1 VSRSRHS
8 GSTLPSAARRGGLLA
23 LGIASRSVKKVYF
36 KLRTC
41 SPRSC
46 AGPAR
51 RLNDLEGPTLHTLVL
66 HVVQGS
72 PFNQNHMAPEIP
84 LLGNKQ
90 LFNLAVALLA
100 GTALAR
106 GAFPDIV
113 KADWLV
119 ARRATTHNV
128 PAFQTP
134 LDCSVKL
141 DVDGESVRPQHARR
155 PLLCRVAA
163 GQLGRGALPLSRA
176 HRDHSVSLRQDQ
188 QPDLT
193 EDCCMALAS
202 QAFWHTS

>member
-1 VSRSRHS
+1 MSRSTHS

-23 LGIASRSVKKVYF
+23 LGVASRSVKKVYF

-41 SPRSC
+41 SPRSS

-51 RLNDLEGPTLHTLVL
+51 RLNDLEGFALRTLVL

-72 PFNQNHMAPEIP
+72 PFNQNHMAPDIP

-90 LFNLAVALLA
+90 LFSLAVALLA

-113 KADWLV
+113 KAGWPA

-128 PAFQTP
+128 PALQTP
-134 LDCSVKL
+134 LDCFVKL
-141 DVDGESVRPQHARR
+141 DVDGESVQPRHARR

-163 GQLGRGALPLSRA
+163 GQPG
-176 HRDHSVSLRQDQ
+176 
-188 QPDLT
+188 
-193 EDCCMALAS
+193 
-202 QAFWHTS
+202 